1 METILD
7 KFGRVVIPKE
17 IRDHLGLKPG
27 EVLQIE
33 RLEGEVMLKP
43 LREESLLHTK
53 DGVLVFSGTA
63 TGNNMMEAVRAHR
76 EEQLKKKV
84 LPRKK

>member
-1 METILD
+1 METTLD

-17 IRDHLGLKPG
+17 IRDGLGLKPG

-33 RLEGEVMLKP
+33 KSDDEVVLKP
-43 LREESLLHTK
+43 LREESPLHIK

-63 TGNNMMEAVRAHR
+63 TSNIREAIRIHR
-76 EEQLKKKV
+76 EERLRKIISPKKK
-84 LPRKK
+84 